1 MLRRHVALF
10 PKCFILLFLVWG
22 LIDWDPITWYYKI
35 QRWETVKVLKQWRW
49 STNQAF
55 RNIYLRKCGI
65 SENTEQLFSSI
76 VRVSIPSNY
85 LFTAISNKII
95 YGNGYTPIYEKSC
108 TELSGSSDGFSENI
122 AAYIHHE
129 KVTKCTKIPE
139 RMKEI
144 AMWWWGLWGMFI
156 YIHHV
161 VVIWS
166 DCCGPVM

>member
-10 PKCFILLFLVWG
+10 PKCFILLFLVWA

-49 STNQAF
+49 STDQAF

-108 TELSGSSDGFSENI
+108 TELSGSSATMMDFQKTLQLT
-122 AAYIHHE
+122 YIIR
-129 KVTKCTKIPE
+129 KLQNVPKYQ
-139 RMKEI
+139 KE
-144 AMWWWGLWGMFI
+144 WKG
-156 YIHHV
+156 
-161 VVIWS
+161 
-166 DCCGPVM
+166 